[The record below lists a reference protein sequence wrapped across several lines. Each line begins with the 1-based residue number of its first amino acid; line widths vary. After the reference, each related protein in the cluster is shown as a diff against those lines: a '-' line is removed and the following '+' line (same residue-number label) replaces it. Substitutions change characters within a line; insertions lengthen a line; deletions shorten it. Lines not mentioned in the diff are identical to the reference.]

1 MKLLSLLA
9 ACVLFCSCQK
19 NKQNEPRDVIAR
31 IHTKDS
37 LITQL
42 SELQTQGYFNGVGVA
57 VADSSGTLLSRG
69 FGYQDMQAKTA
80 YTPQTVQTIGSV
92 SKTFIGLALLKAQE
106 LGKLKLDED
115 ATRYLPFLLRNPRF
129 PDAVISIRNIATH
142 TSGIQDTDAYLRHNY
157 VLYDNGGSA
166 YDGDEVMN
174 SPDKIEYLPVFLGDA
189 LFPGGKYYTKDAWGN
204 YKPGSKYAYSNFG
217 AAIAAYVI
225 EQATGMQYHVF
236 VEKYILKPLGMTH
249 TRFNISKEVSNS
261 ISTLF
266 ADSVTAIK
274 PYRLI
279 TYPDGGLASNARE
292 MGLYLREL
300 IKGYKGTG
308 VLLKPES
315 YKEYFKQ
322 YLTADNFIEPRRT
335 KNPYSDEYNSG
346 LFIAHTPAGFIGH
359 TGGDPGV
366 ASLLYFNPKT
376 GKGAYMVV
384 NTGINSKPGMK
395 CFYNMYDLLIKYSD
409 KL

>member
-19 NKQNEPRDVIAR
+19 NKQNEPRDVVAR

-37 LITQL
+37 LTNQL
-42 SELQTQGYFNGVGVA
+42 YALQKQGYFNGVGVA
-57 VADSSGTLLSRG
+57 IADSSGTLFTKG
-69 FGYQDMQAKTA
+69 FGFQDMRAKIA

-106 LGKLKLDED
+106 LGKLNLDDD
-115 ATRYLPFLLRNPRF
+115 ASAYLPFMLRNPNH
-129 PDAVISIRNIATH
+129 PQDKITIRHIATH
-142 TSGIQDTDAYLRHNY
+142 TSGVNDTDAYLQHNY
-157 VLYDNGGSA
+157 ILYGNEKGKYS
-166 YDGDEVMN
+166 GDEHMN
-174 SPDKIEYLPVFLGDA
+174 PPSRAMAMAEFLKSV
-189 LFPGGKYYTKDAWGN
+189 LVKGGKFNSKDVWGN
-204 YKPGSKYAYSNFG
+204 YTPGSKYAYSNFG
-217 AAIAAYVI
+217 AATAALIV
-225 EQATGMQYHVF
+225 EKATGLPYDSF
-236 VEKYILKPLGMTH
+236 VEKYILQPLKMTQTH
-249 TRFNISKEVSNS
+249 FNNQEAVAKSMSV
-261 ISTLF
+261 LYM
-266 ADSVTAIK
+266 DSVTAIQ
-274 PYRLI
+274 PYHLI
-279 TYPDGGLASNARE
+279 TYPDGGLASSPQDIGR
-292 MGLYLREL
+292 YLTEL
-300 IKGYKGTG
+300 INGYKGKGT
-308 VLLKPES
+308 LLTAES
-315 YKEYFKQ
+315 YREYFKQ
-322 YLTADNFIEPRRT
+322 YLSESHFTAPRST